1 MSSFINRMN
10 YKPPK
15 IKKGKVELYQTFPK
29 VFTIFVNNEI
39 ALILVHTVIYFID
52 YSVFFL
58 LMATSPKLIIL
69 RLLSLIKP
77 S

>member
-15 IKKGKVELYQTFPK
+15 IKKGKVELCQTFPK
-29 VFTIFVNNEI
+29 VFAIFVNDDI
-39 ALILVHTVIYFID
+39 SSLLLHTVTYFID